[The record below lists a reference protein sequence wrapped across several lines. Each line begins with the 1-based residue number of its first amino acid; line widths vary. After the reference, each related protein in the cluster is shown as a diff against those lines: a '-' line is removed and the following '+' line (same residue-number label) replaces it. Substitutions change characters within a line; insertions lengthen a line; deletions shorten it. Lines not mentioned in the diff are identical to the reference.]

1 MKEIGNGLKKMFVEY
16 IFYST
21 CALIKMIYCVGCNS
35 RDQKSRMWKKFFLKH
50 WLFMKFWLQ
59 VIMHALDW
67 YLSTNEIIVDPNF
80 HQVIWCPSGNGNV
93 PDAVLKVCLT

>member
-35 RDQKSRMWKKFFLKH
+35 RDQKSRMWKKVFFKAL
-50 WLFMKFWLQ
+50 
-59 VIMHALDW
+59 VIYEMLVASYHA
-67 YLSTNEIIVDPNF
+67 
-80 HQVIWCPSGNGNV
+80 CSGL
-93 PDAVLKVCLT
+93 VLKYKWDNSGS